1 MQHTAL
7 QTMLR
12 VLPAALIAVFAQG
25 AFADASTDVAPADGW
40 AGQNGGTKGGSAA
53 VATRIFTVSTPKQ
66 LIAAIKASGTTPR
79 IVKVVGT
86 IDMASADN
94 GGPFT
99 SHTDQSDRGEI
110 HLNSNTTLI
119 GVGSTAKI
127 VNGVTK
133 VYHINNV
140 IIRNLTIVNPCDIT
154 PVWDPSDGPT
164 GNWNSEFDG
173 VVVDGSKNV
182 WIDHMNFTDA
192 PLTDDKLPIENG
204 KTKQCHDGSLDIKNG
219 ADFVT
224 VSNSIFELHD
234 KNNLVG
240 AGDGKTTDEGHL
252 AITFK
257 GNMWRDITQRAP
269 RVRFGKVHVVNNY
282 FVGSKTHPVYPNIYS
297 IGVGKAAKII
307 SENNAFEI
315 TGAAKCDDIVVNPL
329 STSPVGNF
337 KDAGST
343 LNGTV
348 LSGCSVPNAVT
359 WTIPYSYTKLATS
372 AVKAS
377 VLANAGVGKIGF

>member
-1 MQHTAL
+1 MTQRFVIKAVLTSAPVIFSALLSTAA
-7 QTMLR
+7 M
-12 VLPAALIAVFAQG
+12 
-25 AFADASTDVAPADGW
+25 ADASTAIAPSDGW

-53 VATRIFTVSTPKQ
+53 IATRIYTVSTPTQ
-66 LIAAIKASGTTPR
+66 LIAAIKAAKTDPK
-79 IVKVVGT
+79 IIKVVGT

-99 SHTDQSDRGEI
+99 SHTDQSDRSEI

-140 IIRNLTIVNPCDIT
+140 IVRNITIVNPCDIT
-154 PVWDPSDGPT
+154 PVWDPSDGTT

-173 VVVDGSKNV
+173 MVVDGSKNV
-182 WIDHMNFTDA
+182 WIDHMSFTDV
-192 PLTDDKLPIENG
+192 PTTDDKLPVVNG
-204 KTKQCHDGSLDIKNG
+204 KTKQCHDGALDIKNG

-224 VSNSIFELHD
+224 VSNTVFEQHD
-234 KNNLVG
+234 KTNLVG

-252 AITFK
+252 AITFRD
-257 GNMWRDITQRAP
+257 NLWRDVTQRAP
-269 RVRFGKVHVVNNY
+269 RVRFGKVHVLNNY
-282 FVGSKTHPVYPNIYS
+282 FIGSKTHPVYPNIYS

-315 TGAAKCDDIVVNPL
+315 TGANKCDDIVINPL
-329 STSPVGNF
+329 STSP
-337 KDAGST
+337 
-343 LNGTV
+343 
-348 LSGCSVPNAVT
+348 SVPSKMQARR
-359 WTIPYSYTKLATS
+359 
-372 AVKAS
+372 
-377 VLANAGVGKIGF
+377 

>member
-1 MQHTAL
+1 
-7 QTMLR
+7 
-12 VLPAALIAVFAQG
+12 
-25 AFADASTDVAPADGW
+25 
-40 AGQNGGTKGGSAA
+40 
-53 VATRIFTVSTPKQ
+53 
-66 LIAAIKASGTTPR
+66 
-79 IVKVVGT
+79 
-86 IDMASADN
+86 MASADN

-99 SHTDQSDRGEI
+99 SHTDQADRGEI

-140 IIRNLTIVNPCDIT
+140 IIRNIAFVNPCDVT
-154 PVWDPSDGPT
+154 PVWDPSDGAT
-164 GNWNSEFDG
+164 GNWNSEFDA

-182 WIDHMNFTDA
+182 WLDHLSFTDA
-192 PLTDDKLPIENG
+192 PLTDDKLPVQNG
-204 KTKQCHDGSLDIKNG
+204 HTKQCHDGSMDIKNG

-224 VSNSIFELHD
+224 VSASIFELHD

-252 AITFK
+252 AITFRD
-257 GNMWRDITQRAP
+257 NLWRDITQRAP
-269 RVRFGKVHVVNNY
+269 RVRFGKVHLFNNY
-282 FVGSKTHPVYPNIYS
+282 FVGSKTHPIYPNIYS
-297 IGVGKAAKII
+297 VGVGKAAKII

-315 TGAAKCDDIVVNPL
+315 AGATKCNDIVVNPL

-348 LSGCSVPNAVT
+348 LSACSVPSNVT
-359 WTIPYSYTKLATS
+359 WTIPYAYTKLATA
-372 AVKAS
+372 AVKAN